1 MQDRDHGTGMS
12 YEELLAR
19 SKKMKK
25 RVITVVA
32 AILAAM
38 LLLFAAVWGLSVL
51 LQKTKKPPQFDYEFY
66 PTYEGDIMEYP
77 AYLELQRDILY
88 AESFDGMGYTTSIT
102 DENRDSFDE
111 YVLFLCDYLQTII
124 AGDADAYN
132 GFFSDGYLKEYGR
145 QEAFPPQMLYDMRI
159 GFYSREGDGA
169 SARVTYQLDY
179 RIFQNDGKFRD
190 DVDSDAI
197 RPQYAVVTRDG
208 EGNLVIDLLVTRYE
222 NRK

>member
-12 YEELLAR
+12 YEDLLAR

-32 AILAAM
+32 IILAAM
-38 LLLFAAVWGLSVL
+38 LLLIAAVWGLSVL

-132 GFFSDGYLKEYGR
+132 SFFSDGYLKEYGR
-145 QEAFPPQMLYDMRI
+145 QANAVRDAHCLLFPRGRRSIRQ
-159 GFYSREGDGA
+159 GDLPAG
-169 SARVTYQLDY
+169 L
-179 RIFQNDGKFRD
+179 
-190 DVDSDAI
+190 SDLPE
-197 RPQYAVVTRDG
+197 R
-208 EGNLVIDLLVTRYE
+208 
-222 NRK
+222 RKIP